1 MSILE
6 LIRFTPYI
14 TDITFYISKIHYLPV
29 VVAALLKV
37 CGRFPAEIVGFES
50 HRGAWMSVVSVVCCQ
65 VAVSATS

>member
-14 TDITFYISKIHYLPV
+14 TDITFYISKVYYLPV
-29 VVAALLKV
+29 PVAARSEGWV

-50 HRGAWMSVVSVVCCQ
+50 HRGMDVCLL
-65 VAVSATS
+65 